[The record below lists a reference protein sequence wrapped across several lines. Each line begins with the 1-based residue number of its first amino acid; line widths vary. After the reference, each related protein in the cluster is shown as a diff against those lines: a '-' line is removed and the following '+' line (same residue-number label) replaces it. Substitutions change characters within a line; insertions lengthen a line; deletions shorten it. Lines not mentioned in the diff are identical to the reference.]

1 MNWLDIAIL
10 AIIVISTVMG
20 IFWGLIRQIIAIFG
34 LVGGIIIA
42 GRFYEPV
49 AELLHGKDGGG
60 LVADAN
66 WARIIAFV
74 GILILFS
81 LALGAVGSVLRV
93 LAKLL
98 FLGWLDHLLG
108 GLLGLLMAITLVVP
122 VLVVA
127 TVFPVPGLSDA
138 VRSSQVAHWF
148 SGYVPVILTM
158 LPPEFQQYQDIVKL
172 GVPPLPGLP

>member
-10 AIIVISTVMG
+10 ALIIISTILG
-20 IFWGLIRQIIAIFG
+20 IFWGLIRQVIAFVG
-34 LVGGIIIA
+34 LVGGIVLA

-49 AELLHGKDGGG
+49 SEFLHGKDGGG

-74 GILILFS
+74 GILVIFS
-81 LALGAVGSVLRV
+81 LALGAVASLLRV
-93 LAKLL
+93 LAKIL

-108 GLLGLLMAITLVVP
+108 GLLGLLMSITLVMS

-138 VRSSQVAHWF
+138 AHSSQVAHWF
-148 SGYVPVILTM
+148 SGYVPVILAM
-158 LPPEFQQYQDIVKL
+158 LPPEFRQYQDIVKL

>member
-10 AIIVISTVMG
+10 AVIVISTLMG

-34 LVGGIIIA
+34 LVGGIIVA

-49 AELLHGKDGGG
+49 AEFLHGKDGGG

-66 WARIIAFV
+66 WSRIIAFV
-74 GILILFS
+74 GILIIFS
-81 LALGAVGSVLRV
+81 LALGVVGSVLRV

-108 GLLGLLMAITLVVP
+108 GILGFLMAVTLAVP
-122 VLVVA
+122 LLVVA

-138 VRSSQVAHWF
+138 VRTSQVAHWF

-172 GVPPLPGLP
+172 GLPPLPGLP